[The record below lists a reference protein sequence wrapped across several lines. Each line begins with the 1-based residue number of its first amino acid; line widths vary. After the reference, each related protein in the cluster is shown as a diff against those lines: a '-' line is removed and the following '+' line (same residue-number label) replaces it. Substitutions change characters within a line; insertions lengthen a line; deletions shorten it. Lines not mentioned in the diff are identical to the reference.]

1 MSSGVVLDSPHGTI
15 DMSSHRRP
23 DGSFWEDL
31 WRREEKFRLSGMP
44 EFRHNTAFV
53 AVSAISGQ
61 FYCEYKVENEFAFGE
76 VPTEAKDTGTELHDE
91 LIPQVAITKEQFV
104 KLVER
109 KKPSFAV
116 LRVWGSVGGLRIIG
130 MPDHIVWSER
140 RPLWLVELKTTG
152 GDPSSLWPDQ
162 MTQIRIYA
170 LLLDLMGFDCSR
182 LGLALV
188 RLRTEG
194 LSEEER
200 RLWVERVSDHLQS
213 GKVGELE
220 TKYKNTMK
228 VHVLSRNRSAA
239 EASVMEKRGYWLGE
253 REPTSSTSVGK
264 CRACEY
270 NSVCPK
276 SLFRGP

>member
-1 MSSGVVLDSPHGTI
+1 MI
-15 DMSSHRRP
+15 SHRHP
-23 DGSFWEDL
+23 GTSFWEGL
-31 WRREEKFRLSGMP
+31 WRREEEFSLSGRP
-44 EFRHNTAFV
+44 EFRHDAAFV
-53 AVSAISGQ
+53 AVSAIAGQ

-76 VPTEAKDTGTELHDE
+76 IPTEAKDTGTELHDE
-91 LIPQVAITKEQFV
+91 LIPQVAISREQFV

-116 LRVWGSVGGLRIIG
+116 LKVWGSVGGLRIVG
-130 MPDHIVWSER
+130 MPDHIVWSEG
-140 RPLWLVELKTTG
+140 RPLWLVELKTTK
-152 GDPSSLWPDQ
+152 GDPGSLWPDQ
-162 MTQIRIYA
+162 LAQIRIYA

-200 RLWVERVSDHLQS
+200 RVWVERVSDYLQS
-213 GKVGELE
+213 GRVRELE
-220 TKYKNTMK
+220 TNYKDTMK
-228 VHVLSRNRSAA
+228 VHVLSHDRSAA
-239 EASVMEKRGYWLGE
+239 EASVLEKRGYWLGE
-253 REPTSSTSVGK
+253 REPISSTSMGK

-276 SLFRGP
+276 SLFKGP

>member
-1 MSSGVVLDSPHGTI
+1 
-15 DMSSHRRP
+15 MSSHHGP

-31 WRREEKFRLSGMP
+31 WRREEEFRLSGKP
-44 EFRHNTAFV
+44 EFRHDTSFIG
-53 AVSAISGQ
+53 VSDISGQ
-61 FYCEYKVENEFAFGE
+61 FFCEYKVENEFAFGE
-76 VPTEAKDTGTELHDE
+76 IPTEAKDTGTELHDE
-91 LIPQVAITKEQFV
+91 LIPQVTITKDQFV
-104 KLVER
+104 KLIER
-109 KKPSFAV
+109 TKPSFAV
-116 LRVWGSVGGLRIIG
+116 LRVWGSVGGLRIVG
-130 MPDHIVWSER
+130 MPDHIVWSEG

-152 GDPSSLWPDQ
+152 GDPGSLWPDQ
-162 MTQIRIYA
+162 MTQVRIYA

-182 LGLALV
+182 IRLALV

-194 LSEEER
+194 LSGEER

-220 TKYKNTMK
+220 RKYKGTMK
-228 VHVLSRNRSAA
+228 VHVLSHDRKRA
-239 EASVMEKRGYWLGE
+239 EASVMERRGYWLGE

-276 SLFRGP
+276 SLFKGP

>member
-1 MSSGVVLDSPHGTI
+1 MA
-15 DMSSHRRP
+15 SHPRP
-23 DGSFWEDL
+23 VGSFWEDL
-31 WRREEKFRLSGMP
+31 WRREEEFRLSGKP
-44 EFRHNTAFV
+44 EFRHYTSFV
-53 AVSAISGQ
+53 AVSAIAGQ

-76 VPTEAKDTGTELHDE
+76 IPTEAKDTGTELHDE
-91 LIPQVAITKEQFV
+91 LIPQVEIPKEQFV

-130 MPDHIVWSER
+130 MPDHIVWSEG
-140 RPLWLVELKTTG
+140 RPLWLVELKTTR
-152 GDPSSLWPDQ
+152 GDPGSLWPDQ
-162 MTQIRIYA
+162 MNQIRIYA
-170 LLLDLMGFDCSR
+170 LLLDLMGFDCTR

-194 LSEEER
+194 LSEEQR
-200 RLWVERVSDHLQS
+200 RLWVERVSDHLRS
-213 GKVGELE
+213 GRVGELE
-220 TKYKNTMK
+220 AEHKNTMK
-228 VHVLSRNRSAA
+228 VHVLSHDRSAA
-239 EASVMEKRGYWLGE
+239 QASVMEKRGYWLGE

-276 SLFRGP
+276 SLLKGP

>member
-1 MSSGVVLDSPHGTI
+1 
-15 DMSSHRRP
+15 MSSHQRP

-31 WRREEKFRLSGMP
+31 WRREEKFRLSGKP
-44 EFRHNTAFV
+44 EFRHNTSFV
-53 AVSAISGQ
+53 GVSAISGQ

-76 VPTEAKDTGTELHDE
+76 IPTEAKDTGTELHDE
-91 LIPQVAITKEQFV
+91 LIPQVAITKKQFV
-104 KLVER
+104 KLVGR

-116 LRVWGSVGGLRIIG
+116 LRVWGRVGGLRIVG
-130 MPDHIVWSER
+130 MPDHIVWSEGK
-140 RPLWLVELKTTG
+140 PLWLVELKTTR
-152 GDPSSLWPDQ
+152 GDPGSLWPDQ
-162 MTQIRIYA
+162 MTQVRVYA

-200 RLWVERVSDHLQS
+200 RLWVEKVSDHLQS

-220 TKYKNTMK
+220 KKYKNTMK
-228 VHVLSRNRSAA
+228 VHVLSHDRSAA

-276 SLFRGP
+276 SLFKGP

>member
-1 MSSGVVLDSPHGTI
+1 MESDQRPSGE
-15 DMSSHRRP
+15 
-23 DGSFWEDL
+23 SFWDAL
-31 WRREEKFRLSGMP
+31 WRREEEFHLSGKP
-44 EFRHNTAFV
+44 EFRHNTSFV
-53 AVSAISGQ
+53 AVSSIAGQ

-91 LIPQVAITKEQFV
+91 LIPQVTITKEQFV

-109 KKPSFAV
+109 KKQSFAV
-116 LRVWGSVGGLRIIG
+116 LRVWGEVGGLRIVG
-130 MPDHIVWSER
+130 MPDHIVWSEGK
-140 RPLWLVELKTTG
+140 PLWLVELKTTK
-152 GDPSSLWPDQ
+152 GDPNSLWPDQ
-162 MTQIRIYA
+162 LNQIRIYA

-200 RLWVERVSDHLQS
+200 GVWVQRVSDHLQS

-220 TKYKNTMK
+220 TRYRNEMR
-228 VHVLSRNRSAA
+228 VHVLSHDRSAA
-239 EASVMEKRGYWLGE
+239 VASVMEKRGYWLGE

-276 SLFRGP
+276 SLFKGQ

>member
-1 MSSGVVLDSPHGTI
+1 
-15 DMSSHRRP
+15 MSSHGRP
-23 DGSFWEDL
+23 DESFWEDL
-31 WRREEKFRLSGMP
+31 WRREEEFRLSGKP
-44 EFRHNTAFV
+44 EFRHDTAFV
-53 AVSAISGQ
+53 AVSDISGQ
-61 FYCEYKVENEFAFGE
+61 FFCEYKVENEFAFGE
-76 VPTEAKDTGTELHDE
+76 IPTEAKDTGTELHDQ
-91 LIPQVAITKEQFV
+91 LIPQVAITRKQFV

-116 LRVWGSVGGLRIIG
+116 LRVWGSVGGLRIVG
-130 MPDHIVWSER
+130 MPDHIVWSEG

-152 GDPSSLWPDQ
+152 GEPSSLWPDQ

-170 LLLDLMGFDCSR
+170 LLLELMGFDCSR

-188 RLRTEG
+188 RLRTGG

-200 RLWVERVSDHLQS
+200 RVWVERVSDHLQS

-220 TKYKNTMK
+220 KKYRNTMK
-228 VHVLSRNRSAA
+228 VHILSHDRSAA
-239 EASVMEKRGYWLGE
+239 EASVLEKRGYWLGE

-276 SLFRGP
+276 NLFKSP